1 MKKWELMWLNIRDTF
16 LDKIEGFMDEFL
28 TLLRESVSREKLI
41 LFGAVVL
48 LAIGL
53 IITDHLSSGD
63 SPPEVPESESS
74 PSNPSTHLPG
84 DNLPPTAQTPAD
96 TGTRHFSLKEK
107 EQALKVAR
115 EFVQKYATYG
125 PDRNIADQIKP
136 YVTAEFYNQQRSS
149 DESSRPT
156 YEVYQSKVLSIDQG
170 FIEPI
175 DFNLYW
181 TGTAELELT
190 NADGKKRKETMN
202 YAVMLVKDDEEWKVS
217 EVTAFNADDL
227 E

>member
-16 LDKIEGFMDEFL
+16 LDKIEGFLDEFL

-156 YEVYQSKVLSIDQG
+156 YEVYQSKVLSVDQG

-202 YAVMLVKDDEEWKVS
+202 YAVMLVK
-217 EVTAFNADDL
+217 
-227 E
+227 

>member
-16 LDKIEGFMDEFL
+16 LDKIEGFLDEFL

-115 EFVQKYATYG
+115 EIGRAACRG
-125 PDRNIADQIKP
+125 R
-136 YVTAEFYNQQRSS
+136 E
-149 DESSRPT
+149 ESA
-156 YEVYQSKVLSIDQG
+156 G
-170 FIEPI
+170 
-175 DFNLYW
+175 
-181 TGTAELELT
+181 
-190 NADGKKRKETMN
+190 
-202 YAVMLVKDDEEWKVS
+202 
-217 EVTAFNADDL
+217 
-227 E
+227 